1 MGRGGKKAT
10 KRKKMIAGKDL
21 TAKGTK
27 AVTGGMEWKLK
38 EVLISGVI
46 QNGDPSSGA
55 PSGPGLRG
63 A

>member
-1 MGRGGKKAT
+1 MGRGGKPT
-10 KRKKMIAGKDL
+10 KRKKIAAKDL

-46 QNGDPSSGA
+46 QNGN
-55 PSGPGLRG
+55 PSGPAR
-63 A
+63 